1 MEKQKC
7 AGVAYRFGRSCACRL
22 NGTLEH
28 DGRMW
33 CKWHHPPTIKEKADE
48 QAAQW
53 AAERKYRAERARAE
67 NINRDLRDKAL
78 AWMRET
84 RPDIVGA
91 WEAELEA
98 KWK

>member
-1 MEKQKC
+1 MDKEKC
-7 AGVAYRFGRSCACRL
+7 AGVSYRFGRSCACRR
-22 NGTLEH
+22 NGSLEH

-33 CKWHHPPTIKEKADE
+33 CRSHHPPSIKQRADE

-53 AAERKYRAERARAE
+53 AAERKYRAERARFE

-78 AWMRET
+78 AWMRSE
-84 RPDIVGA
+84 RPHTVA
-91 WEAELEA
+91 TWEAELEE